1 MPLIKKFTLISKSES
16 SIIARLYR
24 YTTLLLNLKPDN
36 HEYKVMGLA
45 AFSKD
50 EYTETLFNKFKKI
63 QTIQKNKFKF
73 FKKSKDLYFFLKDI
87 TKGERFDNIAGAVQR
102 YTEFLIENLLK
113 ICEIHRIRNLCFAG
127 GVAMNV
133 KRI

>member
-1 MPLIKKFTLISKSES
+1 
-16 SIIARLYR
+16 
-24 YTTLLLNLKPDN
+24 
-36 HEYKVMGLA
+36 MGLA

-73 FKKSKDLYFFLKDI
+73 FKKPKDLYFFLKDI

-102 YTEFLIENLLK
+102 YTEFLTENFVKDAVKLTG
-113 ICEIHRIRNLCFAG
+113 IRNLCFA
-127 GVAMNV
+127 VEL
-133 KRI
+133 

>member
-1 MPLIKKFTLISKSES
+1 MPSNKKFTLISKSES

-63 QTIQKNKFKF
+63 QTIQK
-73 FKKSKDLYFFLKDI
+73 
-87 TKGERFDNIAGAVQR
+87 
-102 YTEFLIENLLK
+102 
-113 ICEIHRIRNLCFAG
+113 
-127 GVAMNV
+127 
-133 KRI
+133 